1 MQPALGAIARHAI
14 ALRLSFFYV
23 AFFLFVGVS
32 LPFWP
37 AWLSARGLD
46 AAEIGF
52 LLSLAPWMKLVGNP
66 LMTRLADAT
75 GRTRQVLVAVAFSGL
90 VFYFLFALAHGFWQL
105 MAVTVLAGLSIGAVT
120 PLGDALTMRMATSH
134 GIDYGRVRLWGSLA
148 FIVAGA
154 GAGWL
159 LAGRS
164 PELILLLVLATL
176 AMTVAACLLLPD
188 SGPSIHRVSVASWG
202 RLLLDPGFSLFVL
215 AAGLIQSSHAVLYG
229 FGTIHWL
236 DAGYDKDTIGLL
248 WAVGVVVEVVLFAA
262 GRRMLLRIGPVGLLV
277 VGGVAGVVR
286 WTLTGLTSA
295 LPVLFVVQALH
306 GLTFAGT
313 HLGAV
318 HFIAR
323 RMPPGLAVSAQGL
336 YGALAQGAMFGL
348 AMLGAG
354 TLYDALAGA
363 AFFVMAG
370 MCAAGCAAALTL
382 LRGNRR

>member
-1 MQPALGAIARHAI
+1 MTAAASAAERRSI
-14 ALRLSFFYV
+14 ALRLAFFYV
-23 AFFLFVGVS
+23 AFFLFVGVA

-37 AWLSARGLD
+37 AWLAARGLS

-66 LMTRLADAT
+66 IVTRLADAT
-75 GRTRQVLVAVAFSGL
+75 GRTRQVLVAVAFGGM
-90 VFYFLFALAHGFWQL
+90 VFYLLFALAHGFWSL
-105 MAVTVLAGLSIGAVT
+105 LAVTVLAGLSTGALT
-120 PLGDALTMRMATSH
+120 PLADALTLGTAASH
-134 GIDYGRVRLWGSLA
+134 GIDYGRVRLWGSLS
-148 FIVAGA
+148 FMLAGA
-154 GAGWL
+154 AAGWFL
-159 LAGRS
+159 TGRS
-164 PELILLLVLATL
+164 PDLILSLVLMALAT
-176 AMTVAACLLLPD
+176 TVAAAMLLPA
-188 SGPSIHRVSVASWG
+188 SAPSTHRVSTAGWG
-202 RLLLDPGFSLFVL
+202 RLLLEPEFLLFIL

-236 DAGYDKDTIGLL
+236 AAGYGKDTIGLL
-248 WAVGVVVEVVLFAA
+248 WAVGVAVEVVLFAA
-262 GRRMLLRIGPVGLLV
+262 GRRVLVRIGPVGLLL

-306 GLTFAGT
+306 GLTFGGT

-318 HFIAR
+318 YYIAR

-336 YGALAQGAMFGL
+336 YGALAQGALFGF

-354 TLYDALAGA
+354 ALYDALAGA

-370 MCAAGCAAALTL
+370 MCVAGCACALAL